1 MDWLKTLAPLLGT
14 ALAGPLG
21 GAAAGFIA
29 DNLGIEGK
37 TVEAVT
43 EALASGKLSADQVA
57 QLKLAEI
64 DFQKFL
70 KQNNIDLE
78 RVHAEDRG
86 SARDMFKVSRSAVPA
101 WLSFIVTVGYFG
113 ILLAMMFGKVQL
125 SDSQALLLMLGSLS
139 TAWGM
144 VMAFWFGTTAGSKD
158 KTEMLANSIPQR

>member
-1 MDWLKTLAPLLGT
+1 MDWLKTLAPMLGT

-29 DNLGIEGK
+29 DKLGIEGK

-43 EALASGKLSADQVA
+43 EALSSGKLSADQVA

-86 SARDMFKVSRSAVPA
+86 SARDMFKVTRSQVPA

-113 ILLAMMFGKVQL
+113 ILLLMMAGKVQL
-125 SDSQALLLMLGSLS
+125 SDSQALLLMLGSLT

-144 VMAFWFGTTAGSKD
+144 VMAFWFGTTAGSKTKD
-158 KTEMLANSIPQR
+158 ATIENLTR

>member
-1 MDWLKTLAPLLGT
+1 MDWLKTLAPMLGT

-29 DNLGIEGK
+29 DKLGIEGK

-43 EALASGKLSADQVA
+43 EALSSGKLSADQVA

-86 SARDMFKVSRSAVPA
+86 SARDMFKVTRSRMPA
-101 WLSFIVTVGYFG
+101 ALSVIVTLGFFG
-113 ILLAMMFGKVQL
+113 ILVGLMSGTIEVK
-125 SDSQALLLMLGSLS
+125 DSQALLLMLGSLS

-158 KTEMLANSIPQR
+158 KTEMLANSSPQR